1 MMMKKKAYIAPV
13 TKQIPINGQRL
24 LNSASMAVDGS
35 KRVTGDG
42 QVFSRRDIWVDDEE
56 E

>member
-1 MMMKKKAYIAPV
+1 MMKKKAYIAPV
-13 TKQIPINGQRL
+13 TKQVPINGERL
-24 LNSASMAVDGS
+24 LTSESMAVDGT
-35 KRVTGDG
+35 KRVTSDG